1 MRSHIISS
9 WPRILAT
16 LSDSSRLPQR
26 LDRSSQRLSSLASAT
41 VSLASATES
50 LAPTWPLEIYGMDR
64 GRLFL
69 SRMLL
74 EEHKATPL
82 IAKKLSEL
90 QAGAVAAMVASATL
104 SAAEQVELAT
114 MAVAVPWASE
124 ADVSRVLAAFTV
136 ESPLP
141 PGKRR
146 RSQQDYTM
154 VHHFLTTGMWDAMMD
169 PSTPADIKLTALLG
183 HLVKLGM
190 RCPTE
195 PTVKWITSLWLV
207 CSTDPVELGRMSVI
221 DKAVKLKNVKVHF
234 DGIRRRAAD
243 PPEWVGVLPS
253 KPVEFLRDYQLLYK
267 GAFPGEASPAPPGV
281 NVEIVA
287 GLDMSYSCRGGMR
300 TSQLSLI
307 SSSAPS
313 SGASSSMATDVQNI
327 LLSFVK
333 SMQANQQQMMQI
345 MVQPQANT
353 RTLNSLAAIED
364 RGYRQQLLGG
374 PGDGL
379 MGFGPPAHS
388 RSRPLFEELPDSPP
402 AKAAAPAATL
412 VAAPNADETSN
423 LVPTQA
429 EGDQVAPGGS
439 SHEVVAKGIDQLFGM
454 LQNRKQE
461 AKLQAQEA
469 KAAKAQEAKT
479 AKAPELLAVKDKAAG
494 VAPPLAPNP
503 AKGKGRGKAAPPAPN
518 PAKGKGRGKAAKV
531 MVPAPKLAK
540 EAEMKPPAVADPNS
554 LSDVNKA
561 KLAKARLNAQNGKDR
576 KLTPEDGWGCAKCRW
591 RIPGC
596 SQCKSKTFAGFV
608 WNPSMKL

>member
-1 MRSHIISS
+1 
-9 WPRILAT
+9 
-16 LSDSSRLPQR
+16 
-26 LDRSSQRLSSLASAT
+26 
-41 VSLASATES
+41 
-50 LAPTWPLEIYGMDR
+50 
-64 GRLFL
+64 
-69 SRMLL
+69 MLL
-74 EEHKATPL
+74 EEHKATPQ

-114 MAVAVPWASE
+114 MAVTVQWASE

-169 PSTPADIKLTALLG
+169 PSTPADVKLTALLG

-267 GAFPGEASPAPPGV
+267 SAFTGGASPAPPGV
-281 NVEIVA
+281 NVEIIA
-287 GLDMSYSCRGGMR
+287 GLDMSYSCRGGLK
-300 TSQLSLI
+300 TSQLSHV
-307 SSSAPS
+307 STAAPS
-313 SGASSSMATDVQNI
+313 SGASSSTAMDVQNI
-327 LLSFVK
+327 LMGLVK

-345 MVQPQANT
+345 MVQPPATT

-364 RGYRQQLLGG
+364 RSYRQQL
-374 PGDGL
+374 P
-379 MGFGPPAHS
+379 GFGPPAHS
-388 RSRPLFEELPDSPP
+388 RSRPLFEELDESP
-402 AKAAAPAATL
+402 AKAAALAAPLAAAPAAAPAAT
-412 VAAPNADETSN
+412 
-423 LVPTQA
+423 QA
-429 EGDQVAPGGS
+429 EGSQAGLGTPS
-439 SHEVVAKGIDQLFGM
+439 VVARGVDELFGM
-454 LQNRKQE
+454 LEGRKQE

-469 KAAKAQEAKT
+469 KAAKAQAAKV
-479 AKAPELLAVKDKAAG
+479 AKAQETGLLAVKDKATE
-494 VAPPLAPNP
+494 VAPPPAPNP

-540 EAEMKPPAVADPNS
+540 EAALKPPAAADPNG
-554 LSDVNKA
+554 LSHADKA
-561 KLAKARLNAQNGKDR
+561 KLEKARANAQSGKR
-576 KLTPEDGWGCAKCRW
+576 RALTPEDGWGCAKCRW

-596 SQCKSKTFAGFV
+596 GQCKGKTFAGFV

>member
-1 MRSHIISS
+1 
-9 WPRILAT
+9 
-16 LSDSSRLPQR
+16 
-26 LDRSSQRLSSLASAT
+26 
-41 VSLASATES
+41 
-50 LAPTWPLEIYGMDR
+50 
-64 GRLFL
+64 
-69 SRMLL
+69 MLL
-74 EEHKATPL
+74 EEHKATPQ

-114 MAVAVPWASE
+114 LAVAVPWASE

-154 VHHFLTTGMWDAMMD
+154 VHHFLTTGMWVAMMD
-169 PSTPADIKLTALLG
+169 PSTQADIKLTALLG
-183 HLVKLGM
+183 HCVKLGM

-207 CSTDPVELGRMSVI
+207 CSTDPVELGRLSVI
-221 DKAVKLKNVKVHF
+221 DKAVKLKNVKMHF
-234 DGIRRRAAD
+234 DSIRRRAAD

-253 KPVEFLRDYQLLYK
+253 KPVEFLRDYHLLYK
-267 GAFPGEASPAPPGV
+267 AAFPGEHSPAPPGV
-281 NVEIVA
+281 SVETIV
-287 GLDMSYSCRGGMR
+287 GFDMSYSCRGGMK
-300 TSQLSLI
+300 TSQLSLV
-307 SSSAPS
+307 STAAPV
-313 SGASSSMATDVQNI
+313 SGASSSTATDLQHI
-327 LLSFVK
+327 LMSFVN

-345 MVQPQANT
+345 MVQPPATT

-364 RGYRQQLLGG
+364 RSYRQQLHGG

-379 MGFGPPAHS
+379 MGFGGSPALS

-412 VAAPNADETSN
+412 VAATNADETSKV
-423 LVPTQA
+423 VPTQA

-439 SHEVVAKGIDQLFGM
+439 SHEVVTQGIDELFGM

-469 KAAKAQEAKT
+469 KAAKAQATKA
-479 AKAPELLAVKDKAAG
+479 AKAQETGLLAVKDKAPAE
-494 VAPPLAPNP
+494 VAPPSASNP
-503 AKGKGRGKAAPPAPN
+503 AKGKGMGKAAPPAPN
-518 PAKGKGRGKAAKV
+518 LAKGKGRGKAAKV
-531 MVPAPKLAK
+531 MAPAPKLAK
-540 EAEMKPPAVADPNS
+540 EAALKPPAAADPNG
-554 LSDVNKA
+554 LSHADKA
-561 KLAKARLNAQNGKDR
+561 KLEKARANAQSGKR
-576 KLTPEDGWGCAKCRW
+576 RALTPEDGWGCAKCRW

-596 SQCKSKTFAGFV
+596 GQCKGKTFAGFV